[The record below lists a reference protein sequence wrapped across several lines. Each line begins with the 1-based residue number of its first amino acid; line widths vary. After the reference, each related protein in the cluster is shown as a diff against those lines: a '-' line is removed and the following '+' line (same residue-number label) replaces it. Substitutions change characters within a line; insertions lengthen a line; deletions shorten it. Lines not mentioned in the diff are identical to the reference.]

1 MLVAVLAISI
11 VGCSDK
17 GEKPNNG
24 TGTGSSQ
31 VVNSDSN
38 GSDDGDSQGG
48 GSANFTKFDDL
59 PNYVRIIFHEVY
71 ISTPAWREEEV
82 PNGFNLTDSTE
93 SVISVTY
100 NVDNEYTGNIED
112 ILDDTYDE
120 FTGAIGEHAVTNEF
134 GEYNLTTKE
143 KVTLDCGAEAMKFEG
158 TMSANEYSAVVD
170 YYVYGYSFV
179 YDGATITVGT
189 SVVYP
194 DTIDTNKDKL
204 KDMVDRMVKTIRTQ
218 L

>member
-11 VGCSDK
+11 VGCSEE
-17 GEKPNNG
+17 GEKPNSG

-31 VVNSDSN
+31 IVNSDSN
-38 GSDDGDSQGG
+38 SSDDGDSQGG
-48 GSANFTKFDDL
+48 GSVNFTKFDDL
-59 PNYVRIIFHEVY
+59 PNYVKIIFHEVY
-71 ISTPAWREEEV
+71 ISTPAWREEKV
-82 PNGFNLTDSTE
+82 VDGFNLTDSTE
-93 SVISVTY
+93 YVISVTY

-120 FTGAIGEHAVTNEF
+120 FTGAVGEHAVTNEF

-189 SVVYP
+189 SIVYP